1 MGEFELIKRY
11 FSGLDHG
18 PNTLIGLGD
27 DAAVLQIPPDHTL
40 VVSVDTSVMGTH
52 FLEST
57 FAEAIA
63 YRSVASALSDLAAMG
78 STPVGMTL
86 AITLPEADDW
96 WLRTFS
102 EGLCRASSDFKC
114 PLIGGDTTRG
124 PLTISVTVHG
134 VLPVGKALTRAGARA
149 GDDIYVSGTLG
160 DAAGGL
166 KVELNQCESD
176 DFDLTEALHDAWLS
190 PTPRLELGQTLLPLA
205 TSCIDISD
213 GLLADLGH
221 IVKASQVGAEL
232 NLTDIPLSPELVAV
246 FGQEAALAMALKGGE
261 DYQLCFT
268 LPAGTPAPE
277 GCRRIGKIIEG
288 TGIAAQNGPLTLEG
302 WTHF

>member
-18 PNTLIGLGD
+18 PITLIGLGD
-27 DAAVLQIPPDHTL
+27 DAAVMQIPPNHAL
-40 VVSVDTSVMGTH
+40 VVSVDSSVVGVH

-57 FAEAIA
+57 FAEAVA
-63 YRSVASALSDLAAMG
+63 YRAVASAVSDLAAMG
-78 STPVGMTL
+78 AKPLGMTL
-86 AITLPEADDW
+86 AITLPEVDEW

-102 EGLCRASSDFKC
+102 EGLCRACADFQC

-124 PLTISVTVHG
+124 PLTISITVHG
-134 VLPVGKALTRAGARA
+134 LLPEGKALTRDGAKP

-160 DAAGGL
+160 NAAGGL
-166 KVELNQCESD
+166 KVELNECEGD
-176 DFDLTEALHDAWLS
+176 DFELNEKLHDAWLS
-190 PTPRLELGQTLLPLA
+190 PTPRLELGQTLLPFA

-221 IVKASQVGAEL
+221 IIKASQVGAEL
-232 NLTDIPLSPELVAV
+232 NLAEIPLSEELVAV
-246 FGQEAALAMALKGGE
+246 FGQDAALAMALKGGE
-261 DYQLCFT
+261 VYELCFT
-268 LPAGTPAPE
+268 LPAGTAAPK
-277 GCRRIGKIIEG
+277 GCCRIGKITDG
-288 TGIAAQNGPLTLEG
+288 TGIETKDGPLTFEG

>member
-27 DAAVLQIPPDHTL
+27 DAAVLQIPPSHTL
-40 VVSVDTSVMGTH
+40 VVSVDTCVAGTH
-52 FLEST
+52 FLDNT

-63 YRSVASALSDLAAMG
+63 YRSVASAVSDLAAMG
-78 STPVGMTL
+78 AKPLGMTL
-86 AITLPEADDW
+86 AITLPEVDEW

-102 EGLCRASSDFKC
+102 EGLCRASADFQC

-124 PLTISVTVHG
+124 HLTISITVHG
-134 VLPVGKALTRAGARA
+134 LLPEGKALTRDGAKP
-149 GDDIYVSGTLG
+149 GDDIYVSGNLG
-160 DAAGGL
+160 NAAGGL
-166 KVELNQCESD
+166 KVELNECEGD
-176 DFDLTEALHDAWLS
+176 DFELNERLHDAWLS
-190 PTPRLELGQTLLPLA
+190 PTPRLELGQTLLPFA

-221 IVKASQVGAEL
+221 IIKASQVGAEL
-232 NLTDIPLSPELVAV
+232 NLAEIPLSEELVAV
-246 FGQEAALAMALKGGE
+246 FGQDAALAMALKGGE
-261 DYQLCFT
+261 DYELCFT
-268 LPAGTPAPE
+268 LPAGTAAPE
-277 GCRRIGKIIEG
+277 GCRRIGKI
-288 TGIAAQNGPLTLEG
+288 TDGIGINADGEPLTLEG